1 MVDATVIGIGKATDI
16 YLDKQDYLYSMFTH
30 TPTHTPTLTH
40 THTKINLIVR

>member
-30 TPTHTPTLTH
+30 THTYTHLHVHLHSH
-40 THTKINLIVR
+40 THKD

>member
-30 TPTHTPTLTH
+30 THIHTPTRTPTLTH
-40 THTKINLIVR
+40 T